1 MPGRKNKNR
10 KSKGHNGTGISRE
23 NMYNEVDEF
32 HEQRSQI
39 MLKNAGVQDDS
50 SDDDID
56 VDGGNAAVFDLNAN
70 GNISSSSSSSSDSD
84 SDDEDDNRDILPNK
98 YNKDRNDL
106 PDDKAWGK
114 KKDFYG
120 EDDSDYAQNSEDE
133 EMVVEEASRLQK
145 EEFADIH
152 ENDYGLSDDSSSSK

>member
-56 VDGGNAAVFDLNAN
+56 VDGGNAAVFDSAKFQATN
-70 GNISSSSSSSSDSD
+70 
-84 SDDEDDNRDILPNK
+84 DIFS
-98 YNKDRNDL
+98 
-106 PDDKAWGK
+106 A
-114 KKDFYG
+114 
-120 EDDSDYAQNSEDE
+120 
-133 EMVVEEASRLQK
+133 
-145 EEFADIH
+145 I
-152 ENDYGLSDDSSSSK
+152 